1 MTNLI
6 FMNILITG
14 GAGFI
19 GSHLTKFHL
28 SKNDD
33 VTVIDNFITG
43 NKKNL
48 SFDGVY
54 PERIRR
60 TQDLNKN
67 NLKIIEADIID
78 FNFSDLPSFDIIY
91 DLASPASPKDFK
103 NLSIEILKA
112 NSLGLI
118 NILDFFV
125 KSNSKTLVFASTSE
139 VYGDPEEHPQKESYF
154 GHVNPV
160 GLRSCYDEGKR
171 FAEALLMSYFRRF
184 NEDIRIARIFNTYG
198 PFMKKDDG
206 RVVSNF
212 VNQAINN
219 QPFTVYGDGS
229 QTRSLCY
236 VSDMVEGLFLLATT
250 NNCVGE
256 IINIGNPNEKTIL
269 EIADIIKKLTQS
281 RSEIVYNTIGQD
293 DPKRRCPDITK
304 AKELLNWQPKIGL
317 EEGLKKTI
325 KYFQEL

>member
-1 MTNLI
+1 MK
-6 FMNILITG
+6 ILIAG
-14 GAGFI
+14 GSGFI

-28 SKNDD
+28 SKNDQAI
-33 VTVIDNFITG
+33 VIDNFITG
-43 NKKNL
+43 SKKNL
-48 SFDGVY
+48 SFDFA
-54 PERIRR
+54 
-60 TQDLNKN
+60 QDLNKN
-67 NLKIIEADIID
+67 NLKIIEADIIN

-139 VYGDPEEHPQKESYF
+139 VYGDPEEHPQKENYF

-184 NEDIRIARIFNTYG
+184 NKDIRIARIFNTYG
-198 PFMKKDDG
+198 PYMKKNDG

-212 VNQAINN
+212 INQGLEN
-219 QPFTVYGDGS
+219 QPMTIYGLGK
-229 QTRSLCY
+229 QTRSFCY

-250 NNCVGE
+250 DNCAGK

-281 RSEIVYNTIGQD
+281 QSEIIYKTIGQD

-304 AKELLNWQPKIGL
+304 AKELLNWQPKVSL
-317 EEGLKKTI
+317 EQGLKQTI
-325 KYFQEL
+325 EYFKNL

>member
-1 MTNLI
+1 MK
-6 FMNILITG
+6 ILIAG

-33 VTVIDNFITG
+33 ITVIDNFITG

-48 SFDGVY
+48 PFDFAQG
-54 PERIRR
+54 
-60 TQDLNKN
+60 LSNG
-67 NLKIIEADIID
+67 NLKIIEADIINFD
-78 FNFSDLPSFDIIY
+78 FSDLPSFDIVY

-103 NLSIEILKA
+103 KLSIEILKA

-118 NILDFFV
+118 NILEFFV
-125 KSNSKTLVFASTSE
+125 KSNSKTLVFSSTSE

-184 NEDIRIARIFNTYG
+184 RKDIRVARIFNTYG
-198 PFMKKDDG
+198 PFMRKDDG

-219 QPFTVYGDGS
+219 QLLTVYGTGS
-229 QTRSLCY
+229 QTRAFCY
-236 VSDMVEGLFLLATT
+236 ITDMVEGLYLLASSRKQA
-250 NNCVGE
+250 GE
-256 IINIGNPNEKTIL
+256 IINIGNSNEKTIL
-269 EIADIIKKLTQS
+269 EIADIIIKLTKSQS
-281 RSEIVYNTIGQD
+281 SIIYKTIDQD

-304 AKELLNWQPKIGL
+304 AKKLLNWQPKVGL

-325 KYFQEL
+325 QYFRSV